1 MGNCCVSNN
10 KFLKEAAHTSVTPR
24 SILQSARQVTGE
36 HLLINWPQLCPCFCV
51 CQVTESQIL
60 YRQRAA
66 WSDVAKVLIM
76 DHISQRIQR

>member
-1 MGNCCVSNN
+1 MGNSCVSNN
-10 KFLKEAAHTSVTPR
+10 KFFKEATHTSVTPQ

-51 CQVTESQIL
+51 CQVTESQIP

-66 WSDVAKVLIM
+66 
-76 DHISQRIQR
+76 